1 MFRKISAATAAAFAL
16 QAAPALAVPAFD
28 SEVYASGPAPLVYGS
43 EPVALKICNANNYF
57 VKLIV
62 DGAEVR
68 PRARACVV
76 VAGKDIQT
84 ERISGAPAG
93 STFLINVQILGVK
106 GTHDD

>member
-1 MFRKISAATAAAFAL
+1 MFRKMAAGAAAAFVM

-28 SEVYASGPAPLVYGS
+28 SEVYAGGPAPLVYGS

-76 VAGKDIQT
+76 VVGKDIQT

-93 STFLINVQILGVK
+93 AAFVINVQILGVK
-106 GTHDD
+106 QTHDD